1 MSVTRIENAVVWT
14 GVQITGQP
22 DFSVTDAIAFEG
34 DRVVALGAAAR
45 KLAADDVIDANGGF
59 ICHGFGDGHV
69 HSIFGGLEPQFAPVR
84 GHEDPHA
91 IARAV
96 GEWARAN
103 PDAEWIRGEGFDHTL
118 APNGIFYASWLDA
131 EVPDRPVALR
141 ATDYHT
147 VWVNSAA
154 LRLAGYAKG
163 VVQPHDGEI
172 VCDESGEPTG
182 TLREWGAWRPVYSL
196 MPELP
201 RHMRMAALEHA
212 AHCFRSSGLT
222 WVQDAWVERK
232 DVDTWLEA
240 AEQGILTFRA
250 DLALWADPN
259 RWSGQLDGFQ
269 TDRARV
275 AAAGFEGLSATTVKF
290 FADGVIESGTGAL
303 LEPYCDCPHSRGMP
317 NWNRDELIAAVT
329 AVDAL
334 GFNAHI
340 HAIGDAAARMALDAI
355 ESAIIANGPRDRR
368 PVIVHLQL
376 VDAADIERF
385 VALGIVAN
393 FEPYWAKFDSW
404 QTELTAPRLGDD
416 RTSQQYR
423 INSIMQTGATVSFGS
438 DWPVTTYAPL
448 AGIQVAVN
456 RRMSADPADEPW
468 LPQERISVD
477 QALAAYTCGV
487 GRQTAQDDDGV
498 LRPGGRADLVWLA
511 SDPRLVDPMAIEDI
525 AVLGTWSSGRR
536 VHGG

>member
-1 MSVTRIENAVVWT
+1 VSVTRIENAVVWT

-45 KLAADDVIDANGGF
+45 KLAADVIIDADGGF

-69 HSIFGGLEPQFAPVR
+69 HSIFGGLEQQFAPVR
-84 GHEDPHA
+84 DHADPHA

-118 APNGIFYASWLDA
+118 APGGIFYASWLDA

-147 VWVNSAA
+147 VWANSAA

-196 MPELP
+196 MPDLP
-201 RHMRMAALEHA
+201 RHMRLAALEHA
-212 AHCFRSSGLT
+212 AQCFRSSGLT

-232 DVDTWLEA
+232 DVDTWLDA

-259 RWSGQLDGFQ
+259 RWREQLEGFQ
-269 TDRARV
+269 IDRARV
-275 AAAGFEGLSATTVKF
+275 ADAGFEGLSATTVKF
-290 FADGVIESGTGAL
+290 FQLG
-303 LEPYCDCPHSRGMP
+303 SRGTH
-317 NWNRDELIAAVT
+317 R
-329 AVDAL
+329 
-334 GFNAHI
+334 
-340 HAIGDAAARMALDAI
+340 R
-355 ESAIIANGPRDRR
+355 SDR
-368 PVIVHLQL
+368 H
-376 VDAADIERF
+376 
-385 VALGIVAN
+385 
-393 FEPYWAKFDSW
+393 
-404 QTELTAPRLGDD
+404 
-416 RTSQQYR
+416 
-423 INSIMQTGATVSFGS
+423 
-438 DWPVTTYAPL
+438 
-448 AGIQVAVN
+448 
-456 RRMSADPADEPW
+456 
-468 LPQERISVD
+468 
-477 QALAAYTCGV
+477 
-487 GRQTAQDDDGV
+487 
-498 LRPGGRADLVWLA
+498 
-511 SDPRLVDPMAIEDI
+511 
-525 AVLGTWSSGRR
+525 
-536 VHGG
+536 